1 MQPMME
7 TRIQST
13 GKLRSRHLPAL
24 YLDPSFFASYVA
36 AAAAAGA
43 SRPELAAAL
52 PPPPADEAAAFA
64 ELDRRLRDGTLGLTA
79 VASSLTLLRWMQD
92 TAPAYHAT
100 HQDLDD
106 TASLVDDDFEGIRYQ
121 GWLQHLLGDALAAVL
136 QVDLHGFGLT
146 VDTAWDEVPALA
158 LLDGDGLCTLH
169 ALAARHLGCTHLAT
183 LRPEMAR
190 LCELL
195 QATGGPLPLLGPAA
209 VLAAAAP
216 APPLAQPDTVE

>member
-1 MQPMME
+1 MQPLME

-13 GKLRSRHLPAL
+13 GKLRTRHLPAL
-24 YLDPSFFASYVA
+24 YLDPSFFTRYVA
-36 AAAAAGA
+36 ATAGGGA
-43 SRPELAAAL
+43 PRPELASAL
-52 PPPPADEAAAFA
+52 PSLAAEEAAAFA
-64 ELDRRLRDGTLGLTA
+64 ELDRRLRDGILGLTA
-79 VASSLTLLRWMQD
+79 VVSSLTLLRWMQD

-100 HQDLDD
+100 HADLDD

-121 GWLQHLLGDALAAVL
+121 GWLQHLLGDALATVL
-136 QVDLHGFGLT
+136 QVDLQGFSLT
-146 VDTAWDEVPALA
+146 VDAAWDEVPALA

-195 QATGGPLPLLGPAA
+195 QATGGPQPLLGAAA
-209 VLAAAAP
+209 VLAAAP
-216 APPLAQPDTVE
+216 LPPPSPQAITE